1 MRFTLRG
8 FGRLAEVTLTT
19 MPRLDQS
26 VIREIHTRID
36 IATFIGQ
43 YVSLKKRGRDLVG
56 LCPFHGE
63 KTPSFHVHQEEGYF
77 KCFGCGAGGD
87 VIAFAMKLESLPFSD
102 AARLLANKAGIALE
116 SEDPRAARRRNER
129 EAIYEAN
136 AIASAYFER
145 MLRGDAGAAAR
156 AYCEKRGF
164 GEAIVERFHLGY
176 APDGWNG
183 LTAELTAHDV
193 DLRLAEKAGLVKPSQ
208 RGGYYD
214 FYRNRLMVPTY
225 ATTGEVIAFGGREL
239 GSGEP
244 KYLNTTTTPVYTK
257 GEHLFALNIAR
268 RAAQADRTLI
278 VVEGYL
284 DCIALHQAGF
294 EGAVAALGTSFTER
308 QASELRKYADNIY
321 LCFDAD
327 AAGSSAATKA
337 VDIASKVIE
346 HTGSSVRVVALP
358 EGDDPD
364 SYVRKHGAA
373 GFQALLDAAKPSIE
387 FKLDPQIDRLRSG
400 FESPA
405 AIARKAEALIRELTP
420 REEWDRWRVYVAG
433 RLKVNVDDLR
443 NSRFLANSANFSPRS
458 DGASATGSRHARVN
472 GRFGALEPLSFER
485 DVLGIAVEDPALV
498 LEYANRI
505 SAERFRNE
513 VCRRTYQLLLGHAHE
528 LRTAADALA
537 ACEDDDEARELLA
550 SLGQRDRSA
559 TVRYGDSDERRAHL
573 DRIVERLTHEDEAS
587 RYAELS
593 RSIDEMY
600 ESGRSVP
607 GELMGEF
614 ERLKL
619 KLKK

>member
-1 MRFTLRG
+1 
-8 FGRLAEVTLTT
+8 V
-19 MPRLDQS
+19 PRLDQS

-63 KTPSFHVHQEEGYF
+63 KTPSFHVHPEEGFF

-87 VIAFAMKLESLPFSD
+87 VIAFAMKLENLPFSD
-102 AARLLANKAGIALE
+102 AARMLAAKAGIALE
-116 SEDPRAARRRNER
+116 NEDPRAARRRSER

-136 AIASAYFER
+136 AIAAAYFER
-145 MLRGDAGAAAR
+145 MLRAPEGASAR
-156 AYCEKRGF
+156 TYCEGRGF
-164 GEAIVERFHLGY
+164 GAAVVERFHLGF

-183 LTAELTAHDV
+183 LTDELRAHNV
-193 DLRLAEKAGLVKPSQ
+193 DLELAAKAGLVKPSQ

-244 KYLNTTTTPVYTK
+244 KYLNTSTTPVYTK
-257 GEHLFALNIAR
+257 GDHLYALNIAR
-268 RAAQADRTLI
+268 RAAAENKTLI

-294 EGAVAALGTSFTER
+294 GNAVAALGTAFSER
-308 QASELRKYADNIY
+308 QAHELRKYAENVF

-327 AAGSSAATKA
+327 TAGGNAATKT

-346 HTGSSVRVVALP
+346 HTGSSVRIVALP
-358 EGDDPD
+358 PGDDPD
-364 SYVRKHGAA
+364 SFVRSNGAA
-373 GFQALLDAAKPSIE
+373 AFAELLEAARPAVELKLEERIGALMT
-387 FKLDPQIDRLRSG
+387 G
-400 FESPA
+400 FESRA
-405 AIARKAEALIRELTP
+405 VIARKAEVLVRELMP
-420 REEWDRWRVYVAG
+420 REEWDRYRLYVAQ

-443 NSRFLANSANFSPRS
+443 NSRFLANGANFSPRS
-458 DGASATGSRHARVN
+458 DGVSTAGSRHAPVSRK
-472 GRFGALEPLSFER
+472 FGALEPLSFER

-498 LEYANRI
+498 LEYADRI
-505 SAERFRNE
+505 GPHRFRNE
-513 VCRRTYQLLLGHAHE
+513 VYRRAYSLLLEHAQE

-537 ACEDDDEARELLA
+537 ACTDDEEARELLA
-550 SLGQRDRSA
+550 SLGQRDRSS
-559 TVRYGDSDERRAHL
+559 TVRYGDSEERRAHL
-573 DRIVERLTHEDEAS
+573 NRIVERLTLEDEAN
-587 RYAELS
+587 RLAEMS
-593 RSIDEMY
+593 RSIDEMF
-600 ESGRSVP
+600 ETGKSIP
-607 GELMGEF
+607 NDLMGEF

>member
-1 MRFTLRG
+1 
-8 FGRLAEVTLTT
+8 

-26 VIREIHTRID
+26 VIREIHSRID

-43 YVSLKKRGRDLVG
+43 YVTLKKRGRDLVG

-63 KTPSFHVHQEEGYF
+63 KTPSFHVHPEDGFF

-87 VIAFAMKLESLPFSD
+87 VIAFAMKLENMPFAD
-102 AARLLANKAGIALE
+102 AARMLASKAGIELE
-116 SEDPRAARRRNER
+116 TEDPRTARRRSER

-136 AIASAYFER
+136 AIATAYFER
-145 MLRGDAGAAAR
+145 MLRGDEGAAAR

-164 GEAIVERFHLGY
+164 GEAVIERFHMGY

-183 LTAELTAHDV
+183 LTDELRSHGV
-193 DLRLAEKAGLVKPSQ
+193 DLELAEKAGLVKPSQ

-244 KYLNTTTTPVYTK
+244 KYLNTSTTPVYTK

-268 RAAQADRTLI
+268 RAAQTDRTLI

-294 EGAVAALGTSFTER
+294 EGAVAALGTAFTEK
-308 QASELRKYADNIY
+308 QAAELRKYAENIF

-327 AAGSSAATKA
+327 AAGASAATKA

-346 HTGSSVRVVALP
+346 HTGSSVRIVTLP

-364 SYVRKHGAA
+364 SYVRNHGAA
-373 GFQALLDAAKPSIE
+373 AFRELLETAKPSIE
-387 FKLDPQIDRLRSG
+387 FKLDPQIERLRTG

-405 AIARKAEALIRELTP
+405 LIARSAEALIRDMTP

-443 NSRFLANSANFSPRS
+443 NSRFLANGANFAPRS
-458 DGASATGSRHARVN
+458 DGAAGSRHTQVH
-472 GRFGALEPLSFER
+472 GRTGALEALSLER
-485 DVLGIAVEDPALV
+485 EVLGIMIEDPALV
-498 LEYANRI
+498 AEYAARI
-505 SAERFRNE
+505 ESRRFRDPLY
-513 VCRRTYQLLLGHAHE
+513 RRTYQRLIESAGG
-528 LRTAADALA
+528 LRTAADVFA
-537 ACEDDDEARELLA
+537 ACDDDDEARDLLTA
-550 SLGQRDRSA
+550 LGQRDRSSI
-559 TVRYGDSDERRAHL
+559 VRYGDSEERRAHL
-573 DRIVERLTHEDEAS
+573 DRIVERLAQQDEAQ
-587 RYAELS
+587 RYAEVS
-593 RSIDEMY
+593 QTIDELFAAGQPVP
-600 ESGRSVP
+600 EALRSEFH
-607 GELMGEF
+607 ELTA
-614 ERLKL
+614 KL
-619 KLKK
+619 KHRSPLKK

>member
-1 MRFTLRG
+1 
-8 FGRLAEVTLTT
+8 

-63 KTPSFHVHQEEGYF
+63 KTPSFHVHAEEGYF

-87 VIAFAMKLESLPFSD
+87 VIAFAMKLENLPFAD
-102 AARLLANKAGIALE
+102 AVRVLAGKAGIALE
-116 SEDPRAARRRNER
+116 SEDPRAARRRSER

-136 AIASAYFER
+136 SIAAAYFEH
-145 MLRGDAGAAAR
+145 MFKSAAGAAAR

-164 GEAIVERFHLGY
+164 GEAIVDRFHLGY

-183 LTAELTAHDV
+183 LTDELTKEGV
-193 DLRLAEKAGLVKPSQ
+193 DLQLAERAGLVKPSQ

-244 KYLNTTTTPVYTK
+244 KYLNTSTTPVYTK

-268 RAAQADRTLI
+268 RAAQTDRTLI

-294 EGAVAALGTSFTER
+294 ETAVAALGTSFTER
-308 QASELRKYADNIY
+308 QATELRKYAENIF
-321 LCFDAD
+321 LCFDGD
-327 AAGSSAATKA
+327 AAGSNAATKS
-337 VDIASKVIE
+337 VDIASKVVE
-346 HTGSSVRVVALP
+346 HAGLNVRIVVLP
-358 EGDDPD
+358 EGEDPD

-373 GFQALLDAAKPSIE
+373 GFQGLLDAAKPSIE
-387 FKLDPQIDRLRSG
+387 FKLDPQIDRLRTG

-405 AIARKAEALIRELTP
+405 AISRKAEALIRELTP
-420 REEWDRWRVYVAG
+420 REEWDRWRLYVAG

-458 DGASATGSRHARVN
+458 DGARATGSRHIATTLRN
-472 GRFGALEPLSFER
+472 GAVVGERQILAILLEDPELVSDVKGRLGPELFVDGLHRSIFER
-485 DVLGIAVEDPALV
+485 MLANAESVKSPADVFAIFAEDGAALDVLNSLLYRADKATRDRESRQDHLEGVISSVLRAEEERRCLELDREIARLFDSGQVVP
-498 LEYANRI
+498 R
-505 SAERFRNE
+505 
-513 VCRRTYQLLLGHAHE
+513 E
-528 LRTAADALA
+528 LRD
-537 ACEDDDEARELLA
+537 
-550 SLGQRDRSA
+550 
-559 TVRYGDSDERRAHL
+559 
-573 DRIVERLTHEDEAS
+573 
-587 RYAELS
+587 
-593 RSIDEMY
+593 
-600 ESGRSVP
+600 
-607 GELMGEF
+607 EF
-614 ERLKL
+614 ESLKL

>member
-1 MRFTLRG
+1 M
-8 FGRLAEVTLTT
+8 VTT

-63 KTPSFHVHQEEGYF
+63 KTPSLHVHQEEGYF
-77 KCFGCGAGGD
+77 KCFGCGVGGD
-87 VIAFAMKLESLPFSD
+87 VIAFAMKLENLPFTD

-116 SEDPRAARRRNER
+116 SEDPRTARRRNER

-136 AIASAYFER
+136 AIAAAYFER
-145 MLRGDAGAAAR
+145 MLRAQAGTSAR

-183 LTAELTAHDV
+183 LTDELRAHGV
-193 DLRLAEKAGLVKPSQ
+193 DLPLAEKAGLVKPSQ

-244 KYLNTTTTPVYTK
+244 KYLNTSTTPVYTK
-257 GEHLFALNIAR
+257 GEHLFALNVAR
-268 RAAQADRTLI
+268 RAAQAERTLI

-308 QASELRKYADNIY
+308 QATELRKYADNIY

-358 EGDDPD
+358 AGDDPD
-364 SYVRKHGAA
+364 SYVRKHGAE
-373 GFQALLDAAKPSIE
+373 GFQALLDSAKPSIE

-400 FESPA
+400 FDSA
-405 AIARKAEALIRELTP
+405 STIARKAEALIRELTP

-458 DGASATGSRHARVN
+458 DGASTAGSRHAPVN
-472 GRFGALEPLSFER
+472 GRFGALESLSFER

-498 LEYANRI
+498 LEYADRI
-505 SAERFRNE
+505 APDRFRNE
-513 VCRRTYQLLLGHAHE
+513 VYRRTYLLLLGHANE

-537 ACEDDDEARELLA
+537 ACEDDGEARELLA
-550 SLGQRDRSA
+550 SLGHRDRSA

-573 DRIVERLTHEDEAS
+573 DRIVERLSLEDETS
-587 RYAELS
+587 RYAEIS
-593 RSIDEMY
+593 RSIDKIY
-600 ESGRSVP
+600 ESGQSVP
-607 GELMGEF
+607 DELMGEF